1 MLSMHAAGDVRPGR
15 RRAVPR
21 RFRHVRAAST
31 SSAAYLQLTARA
43 GHNPQVCRGLR
54 ALAHRRVQTRETEV
68 TAGRAELQT
77 RPRGAIRRLA
87 RLTDLV
93 VGRAQCGP
101 YLPTQEVPA
110 PEMQSAFVVP
120 QTPAQPPN
128 RAPTHGTLRNISRTR
143 RSEHACRPI
152 RRFLDRSEHR
162 IVRQHSIPHHASGW
176 IRRGSSPRPAADE
189 ASTIPAGRVRTPR
202 LLHTTSAHCGT
213 ARNALAFAA
222 APQWCNPFAV
232 VQFYPTGTFRR
243 SNYCRDL
250 GRRHRVAAT
259 TRCRGRHRPLSR
271 ASRVRDA
278 RGLSIGIAVAA
289 VHRRVSASTL

>member
-43 GHNPQVCRGLR
+43 GHNPQVCRGRR

-162 IVRQHSIPHHASGW
+162 IVRQHSIPHHASGGSVAVRRRDRQRTKPARSLPGGCVRLGCC
-176 IRRGSSPRPAADE
+176 IRPRRTVGPQGTRWHSPLLLSGATRLPLFSSTRRE
-189 ASTIPAGRVRTPR
+189 RFAGR
-202 LLHTTSAHCGT
+202 TTAETLVGDIVS
-213 ARNALAFAA
+213 
-222 APQWCNPFAV
+222 
-232 VQFYPTGTFRR
+232 RR
-243 SNYCRDL
+243 
-250 GRRHRVAAT
+250 
-259 TRCRGRHRPLSR
+259 RP
-271 ASRVRDA
+271 
-278 RGLSIGIAVAA
+278 GVAA
-289 VHRRVSASTL
+289 VTDRSRGHPEFGMPAD